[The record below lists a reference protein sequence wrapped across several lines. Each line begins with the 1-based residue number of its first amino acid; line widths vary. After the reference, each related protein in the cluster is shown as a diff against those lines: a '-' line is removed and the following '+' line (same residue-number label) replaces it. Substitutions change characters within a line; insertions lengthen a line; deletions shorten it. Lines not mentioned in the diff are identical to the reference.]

1 MFQRLEGKTI
11 GDVDKCRILYYSL
24 INKNHRPIFS
34 WCIYRVQ
41 VIRLVYPAG
50 RKRKRKLREGW
61 FPPSTKLPVSHTL
74 LRLRNPKAHSAF
86 YTSCT
91 LWLSKSEINGA
102 SLLVILAYSILR
114 STNEKKK
121 NGFGAVASGGE
132 IKLGKSSLD
141 ELMTSRREREISLEF
156 LSEVETSRTCVL
168 STQFQS
174 SISPWFRT

>member
-24 INKNHRPIFS
+24 INRNHRPIFS

-50 RKRKRKLREGW
+50 RKRKLREGW
-61 FPPSTKLPVSHTL
+61 FPPSTSTKLPVSHTL

-114 STNEKKK
+114 STNEKK
-121 NGFGAVASGGE
+121 NGFGAVAFGGE

-141 ELMTSRREREISLEF
+141 ELMTSRREREISREF
-156 LSEVETSRTCVL
+156 LSEVETSRTCVY

>member
-50 RKRKRKLREGW
+50 RKRKLREGW

-114 STNEKKK
+114 STNEKNKK
-121 NGFGAVASGGE
+121 WF
-132 IKLGKSSLD
+132 
-141 ELMTSRREREISLEF
+141 RCCCFRERNKIRQEFTRRIDDLPPRARDLARVSLRSWNFTNLRVLHAISEQYITL
-156 LSEVETSRTCVL
+156 
-168 STQFQS
+168 
-174 SISPWFRT
+174 I

>member
-50 RKRKRKLREGW
+50 RKRKLREGW
-61 FPPSTKLPVSHTL
+61 FPPSTSTKLPVSHTL

-121 NGFGAVASGGE
+121 MVSVLLLPGRNKIRQEFTRRIDDLPPRARDLARV
-132 IKLGKSSLD
+132 SLRSWNFTN
-141 ELMTSRREREISLEF
+141 LRVLHAISEQYITL
-156 LSEVETSRTCVL
+156 
-168 STQFQS
+168 
-174 SISPWFRT
+174 I

>member
-1 MFQRLEGKTI
+1 M
-11 GDVDKCRILYYSL
+11 
-24 INKNHRPIFS
+24 
-34 WCIYRVQ
+34 Q

-50 RKRKRKLREGW
+50 RKRKLREGW

-114 STNEKKK
+114 STNEKK
-121 NGFGAVASGGE
+121 NGFGAVAFGGE

-141 ELMTSRREREISLEF
+141 ELMTSRREREISREF
-156 LSEVETSRTCVL
+156 PSEVETSRTCVY

-174 SISPWFRT
+174 SISP